1 MSTSFHYLLTKLLSS
16 PYIVIAT
23 TYIVIGT
30 NKLNCLVL
38 SSCVNEYM
46 LMVMF
51 WLLQKRDHFLAFKM
65 IFGQRNMAVK
75 EYYIYIYTN
84 HKRQHLGTGWLV
96 QLYHTTYQRWFLAW
110 LEVL

>member
-1 MSTSFHYLLTKLLSS
+1 MSKLVKQASFRAVGPTRGMVASTSFHYLLTKLLSS

-51 WLLQKRDHFLAFKM
+51 WLLQKRVHF
-65 IFGQRNMAVK
+65 I
-75 EYYIYIYTN
+75 
-84 HKRQHLGTGWLV
+84 
-96 QLYHTTYQRWFLAW
+96 
-110 LEVL
+110 VLLK